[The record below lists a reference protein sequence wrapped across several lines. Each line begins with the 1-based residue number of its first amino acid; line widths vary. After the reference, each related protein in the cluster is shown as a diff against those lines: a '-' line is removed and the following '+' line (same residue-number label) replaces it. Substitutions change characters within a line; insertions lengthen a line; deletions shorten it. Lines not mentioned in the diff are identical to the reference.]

1 MKKLFA
7 ILLVLMMLAAIPA
20 LAENDNT
27 LRVTGSATL
36 SLAADRATLYIG
48 ANVSGVSV
56 EEAQQK
62 SEAIMDQVLKAI
74 EKAGIPKGDIVTNQ
88 YDVSVSNDGYE
99 HLSGDG
105 SKTIYRVNSM
115 LFVTVR
121 QLDLLAKVVGE
132 ATKAGANSIYGL
144 EFSSSKGEEA
154 YDRVMTLAVEKAKK
168 NAETLA
174 TATGKKLG
182 TIIRVEDGGVYR
194 GQFAASNSMDMLSAK
209 GVGAAIVTGDVS
221 LSATVTLEYE
231 LAKAPLMP

>member
-99 HLSGDG
+99 YLSGDG

-182 TIIRVEDGGVYR
+182 AIIRVEDGGVYR
-194 GQFAASNSMDMLSAK
+194 GQFAASNSMEMLSAK
-209 GVGAAIVTGDVS
+209 GAGAAIVTGDVS